1 MPETDLKMPAEVP
14 PMAQPKA
21 ETPIVTKT
29 EQPAKADDDDEYQ
42 LEDVSIVEDLT
53 QNEKSPF
60 EEQSAA
66 STKPSEYPV
75 LEELKNWTPKPE
87 IEEQA
92 MTKEEIYKLE
102 AAAESGY
109 LRVGLLQLL
118 ELGFNDFQRN
128 KQLMEKFNLN
138 VQAVASAIL
147 EDDEL
152 YN

>member
-1 MPETDLKMPAEVP
+1 MTQPAPVI
-14 PMAQPKA
+14 

-29 EQPAKADDDDEYQ
+29 EQPAPVNDDEYQ

-53 QNEKSPF
+53 QNEQSPF
-60 EEQSAA
+60 EEVSAA
-66 STKPSEYPV
+66 STKVSEQQPV

-87 IEEQA
+87 IEQE
-92 MTKEEIYKLE
+92 MSKEDIYKLE
-102 AAAESGY
+102 AAAEGGY